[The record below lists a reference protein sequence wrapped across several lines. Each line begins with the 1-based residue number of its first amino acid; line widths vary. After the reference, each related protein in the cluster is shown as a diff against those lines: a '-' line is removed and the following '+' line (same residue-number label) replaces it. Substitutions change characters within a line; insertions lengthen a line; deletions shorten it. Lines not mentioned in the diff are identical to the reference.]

1 MKKKHC
7 DNPEQNMDETGK
19 PGKEH
24 LCFDLDE
31 QLDMKTF
38 QQWDLHVQRPCG
50 RVESCVF
57 EELKEN
63 CWKIVSGHL
72 NKPY

>member
-7 DNPEQNMDETGK
+7 DNLEQNMDETGK

-31 QLDMKTF
+31 
-38 QQWDLHVQRPCG
+38 
-50 RVESCVF
+50 
-57 EELKEN
+57 
-63 CWKIVSGHL
+63 
-72 NKPY
+72 